1 MQIAA
6 ISHAGCN
13 RSIGFRDSVPRKTGL
28 PDWIRERWRGISLAH
43 CAECVLV
50 CIAPPLPSFRNVLL
64 ISGLLL
70 IAVNL
75 RPAITGIAPLAERMQ
90 SDGLSA
96 QAVGMQ
102 TTIPLVLFGLA
113 GLFVGALGNRF
124 GFARALGG
132 GLLVLSAGCFLRPWD
147 FTGSGAER
155 ITGSILIGTGIAFG
169 NVLLP
174 GLVKSRFPNH
184 VGPMTS
190 AYSTAMNL
198 GAMFGIALAVPLANS
213 LSGGWRGSLNA
224 WGVVA
229 LVPLLLW
236 FPQMLQKPRVHTQG
250 NPFSGIVRLL
260 RKARAWQVTALM
272 GLQSLLFYSSV
283 AWLPTILQVR
293 GMSEAAASGW
303 PAAMQFSGCVASLI
317 IPTLAGRAQSQSGWA
332 MICAATSVIGIA
344 GILWLPL
351 FWVGWSTILLGL
363 GLNAGFG
370 LCLLLI
376 ALRSSSAETA
386 GYLSSMAQ
394 TVGYLV
400 AAPFPWFISWLSTT
414 TDSWMIGYGF
424 LLVPAVFVG
433 VAGAWAGRKGVVD
446 A

>member
-1 MQIAA
+1 MTIA
-6 ISHAGCN
+6 S
-13 RSIGFRDSVPRKTGL
+13 R
-28 PDWIRERWRGISLAH
+28 
-43 CAECVLV
+43 
-50 CIAPPLPSFRNVLL
+50 LPSFRHVLL

-90 SDGLSA
+90 GDGLSA

-124 GFARALGG
+124 GFARALGA
-132 GLLVLSAGCFLRPWD
+132 GLVILSAGCFLRPWD
-147 FTGSGAER
+147 FTGTGLER
-155 ITGSILIGTGIAFG
+155 IVGSILIGIGIAFG

-184 VGPMTS
+184 VGSMTS
-190 AYSTAMNL
+190 LYSTAMNL

-224 WGVVA
+224 WGFTA
-229 LVPLLLW
+229 LIPLLIWL
-236 FPQMLQKPRVHTQG
+236 PQLLQKPRVHTEG
-250 NPFSGIVRLL
+250 NPFAGIIKLL
-260 RKARAWQVTALM
+260 RSARAWQVTALM

-293 GMSEAAASGW
+293 GMSEAAASAW
-303 PAAMQFSGCVASLI
+303 PAAMQLSGCAASII
-317 IPTLAGRAQSQSGWA
+317 IPTLAGRARSQTGWTVA
-332 MICAATSVIGIA
+332 CAAMSVLGIA

-351 FWVGWSTILLGL
+351 FWVGGATILMGL

-370 LCLLLI
+370 VCLLLI

-424 LLVPAVFVG
+424 LLIPAVFVG
-433 VAGAWAGRKGVVD
+433 VAGALAGRSGVVD
-446 A
+446 P